1 MADALLT
8 GGCNC
13 GAVRFEVTEPLVVA
27 VYCHCQRCQR
37 RTGTG
42 AAASAVTAP
51 GSFSIVSGRDKLRVW
66 EPDPGGKKVF
76 CARCGSHIY
85 AENTN
90 HGFFA
95 VRLGAFDGDPGIR
108 PTIRQFVAFA
118 APWEPVPDD
127 GLTRFDERL
136 TLPRA

>member
-1 MADALLT
+1 MAELPLT

-51 GSFSIVSGRDKLRVW
+51 GSFSVVSGRDKLRVW
-66 EPDPGGKKVF
+66 EPDPGGKKGF

-118 APWEPVPDD
+118 APWEPMPDD
-127 GLTRFDERL
+127 GLTQFNERL
-136 TLPRA
+136 TLPAR